1 MFNNTFFK
9 QNLYLKFLL
18 TFLLSCS
25 GVNNEMTEVIIKES
39 KDSVAYIYEKPIV
52 LEPIIGEFEQSLIN
66 QGLVNIQKMDSSLLV
81 DLKYSTQDNFFEEDV
96 YQDLENAYLPSEVA
110 QMLIIA
116 NTKLQKISPKYR
128 LLVFDAVRPHKIQR
142 ILWKALDSLPVNL
155 RKAYVADPEIGSLH
169 NYGCAVD
176 LSVYDI
182 QKDTLL
188 DMGTTYDYFG
198 YLAYPRKEDEMLEKR
213 LLKEEHIA
221 NRELL
226 RSVMKAAGFR
236 TIRSE
241 WWHFNS
247 TTLAFAKS
255 NYSLIE

>member
-1 MFNNTFFK
+1 
-9 QNLYLKFLL
+9 
-18 TFLLSCS
+18 
-25 GVNNEMTEVIIKES
+25 
-39 KDSVAYIYEKPIV
+39 
-52 LEPIIGEFEQSLIN
+52 
-66 QGLVNIQKMDSSLLV
+66 
-81 DLKYSTQDNFFEEDV
+81 
-96 YQDLENAYLPSEVA
+96 
-110 QMLIIA
+110 
-116 NTKLQKISPKYR
+116 
-128 LLVFDAVRPHKIQR
+128 
-142 ILWKALDSLPVNL
+142 
-155 RKAYVADPEIGSLH
+155 
-169 NYGCAVD
+169 